1 MPPIPGGRGRDP
13 LTHHRARRGP
23 TRTAGPVLPADR
35 RGPVRGGDAVVVHG
49 DATARR
55 PTERVP
61 WYPCRGAVSVV
72 EER

>member
-1 MPPIPGGRGRDP
+1 M
-13 LTHHRARRGP
+13 
-23 TRTAGPVLPADR
+23 LPADR